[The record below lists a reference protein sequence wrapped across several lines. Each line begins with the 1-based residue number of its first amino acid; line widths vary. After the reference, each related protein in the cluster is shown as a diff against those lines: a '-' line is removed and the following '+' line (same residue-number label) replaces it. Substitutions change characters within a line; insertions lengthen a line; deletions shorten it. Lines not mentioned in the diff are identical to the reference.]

1 MRQRLKFRRRNQA
14 PLYFEE
20 NSRRTRADVHMEAV
34 QTPKGGE
41 AVTFV
46 GHVNLIAA
54 SLRQRQPLAG
64 GWPLT
69 NYYSSPIIVTY
80 LNPAISIS
88 R

>member
-34 QTPKGGE
+34 QTAKGGE

-46 GHVNLIAA
+46 GHVM
-54 SLRQRQPLAG
+54 
-64 GWPLT
+64 T
-69 NYYSSPIIVTY
+69 
-80 LNPAISIS
+80 
-88 R
+88 